1 MDKLIERF
9 IELVKIPS
17 PSGKE
22 DEVRNYI
29 EDTVKRWGY
38 KIEKDEIGNLFIET
52 DKQPKFFLNA
62 HMDTVVPC
70 ENVNPIIEGD
80 IIHSD
85 GTTILGADDKVGIAV
100 ILELLERHKE
110 EQPPIQ
116 VIFTVQEE
124 IGLVGAKNIKR
135 GRIKA
140 PFGFTLDAGGPI
152 GNIVIGAPSQY
163 TWRYKV
169 YGVASHAGGAPER
182 GISAIILAS
191 RMILSLPLGRIDDET
206 TGNVGIISGGRATN
220 IIPDEVE
227 LKGEYRSRN
236 EEKLSNLMEKLRK
249 ASAIA
254 EIGGGR
260 AELEYKKEY
269 TRFDL
274 KDNPILEKTVKLLKD
289 AGFLAETMYTGGGS
303 DANIFNEMGIPTLN
317 LSIGGEDAHST
328 RESTKIS
335 EIMATYKVL
344 EILLNIKVEG

>member
-22 DEVRNYI
+22 ENISSFIKDSVE
-29 EDTVKRWGY
+29 KWGY
-38 KIEKDEIGNLFIET
+38 KVYKDELGNLFIET
-52 DKQPKFFLNA
+52 DKLPKFFLNA
-62 HMDTVVPC
+62 HMDTVGPC
-70 ENVNPIIEGD
+70 EDVNPIIEGD
-80 IIHSD
+80 IIRSD

-100 ILELLERHKE
+100 ILELLERYKT

-124 IGLVGAKNIKR
+124 IGLVGAKGVKKEI
-135 GRIKA
+135 IKA

-163 TWRYKV
+163 TWIYKIF
-169 YGVASHAGGAPER
+169 GRASHAGGAPEK

-191 RMILSLPLGRIDDET
+191 RMILSLPLGRIDEET
-206 TGNVGIISGGRATN
+206 TGNVGVISGGRATN

-227 LKGEYRSRN
+227 IKGEYRSRD
-236 EEKLSNLMEKLRK
+236 EEKLSSLMEKLKK
-249 ASAIA
+249 ASIIA
-254 EIGGGR
+254 EIGGGK
-260 AELEYKKEY
+260 AELEYKREY

-274 KDNPILEKTVKLLKD
+274 KDSPILRRAIKILKD
-289 AGFLAETMYTGGGS
+289 AGFSADTLYTGGGS
-303 DANIFNEMGIPTLN
+303 DANVFNEMGIPTLN

-335 EIMATYKVL
+335 DMKAIYKLL
-344 EILLNIKVEG
+344 EVLLNI

>member
-1 MDKLIERF
+1 MDRLIERF
-9 IELVKIPS
+9 IELVRIPS
-17 PSGKE
+17 PSGRE
-22 DEVRNYI
+22 ERVVDFI
-29 EDTVKRWGY
+29 EENVKRWGY
-38 KIEKDEIGNLFIET
+38 KVEKDEIGNLFIET
-52 DKQPKFFLNA
+52 DKLPKFFLNA
-62 HMDTVVPC
+62 HMDTVMPC
-70 ENVNPIIEGD
+70 DDINPVIDGD

-85 GTTILGADDKVGIAV
+85 GRTILGADDKVGIAV
-100 ILELLERHKE
+100 ILELLENYSK

-124 IGLVGAKNIKR
+124 IGLVGAKNVKKDK
-135 GRIKA
+135 IKA

-169 YGVASHAGGAPER
+169 YGVASHAGGAPEK

-191 RMILSLPLGRIDDET
+191 RMILSLPSGRIDEET

-220 IIPDEVE
+220 IVPDEVE
-227 LKGEYRSRN
+227 LRGEYRSRN
-236 EEKLSNLMEKLRK
+236 EEKLSNLMERLRK
-249 ASAIA
+249 ASVIA
-254 EIGGGR
+254 EIGGGK
-260 AELEYKKEY
+260 AELEYKREY

-274 KDNPILEKTVKLLKD
+274 KDNPILERTVKLLKD
-289 AGFLAETMYTGGGS
+289 AGFPGDTMYTGGGS

-335 EIMATYKVL
+335 EIKAVYRVL
-344 EILLNIKVEG
+344 EVLLNI